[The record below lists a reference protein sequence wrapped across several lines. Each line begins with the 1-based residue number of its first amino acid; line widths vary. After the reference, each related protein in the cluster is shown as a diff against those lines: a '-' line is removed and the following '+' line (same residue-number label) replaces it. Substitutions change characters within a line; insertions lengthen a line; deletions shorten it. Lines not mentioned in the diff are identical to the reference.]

1 MYISNKFLEDA
12 DGDVWGLLETIGV
25 GHAVVTN
32 DPQISGLYFTQV
44 AHKPAAAL
52 LHVFSPPGPSDG
64 IASDQNTASRMAI
77 GKGYDK

>member
-1 MYISNKFLEDA
+1 MYICNKFLEDA

-25 GHAVVTN
+25 GHAAVIN

-52 LHVFSPPGPSDG
+52 LHVFLF
-64 IASDQNTASRMAI
+64 
-77 GKGYDK
+77 

>member
-44 AHKPAAAL
+44 ALKFTQASCSSAPCL
-52 LHVFSPPGPSDG
+52 LPSR
-64 IASDQNTASRMAI
+64 T
-77 GKGYDK
+77 